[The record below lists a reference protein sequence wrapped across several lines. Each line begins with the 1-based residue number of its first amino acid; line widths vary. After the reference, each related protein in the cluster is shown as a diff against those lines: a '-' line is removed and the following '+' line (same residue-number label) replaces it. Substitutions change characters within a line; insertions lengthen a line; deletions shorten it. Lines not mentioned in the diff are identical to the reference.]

1 VTQEEETKAQQR
13 FLVISLVR
21 ISGAIMLAVGL
32 AIIAKGLYGLPKV
45 AGYALFL
52 VGVVD
57 FIAMPLLLSKRW
69 KSTPNP

>member
-52 VGVVD
+52 VGIVD